1 MEGLGM
7 LKPLSKSPSEKDGK
21 RLLSDLGTFI
31 PLPEKNKKIY
41 SDR

>member
-1 MEGLGM
+1 M